1 MIIKVIL
8 IASIGCI
15 IGDIINC
22 YVPDNGQYLWG
33 FLVGTAIQ
41 TIVQIVK

>member
-1 MIIKVIL
+1 MINKVIL
-8 IASIGCI
+8 TVSIGCI
-15 IGDIINC
+15 IGGLIKG
-22 YVPDNGQYLWG
+22 YVPDNGQYLCG

>member
-8 IASIGCI
+8 TASIGCI
-15 IGDIINC
+15 IGGIINC
-22 YVPDNGQYLWG
+22 YDPDKGQYLWG

-41 TIVQIVK
+41 TILHLIR